1 METKKRG
8 PKPREQKRED
18 VLRLLV
24 SKGVVIGRR
33 RLRERQKL
41 PTFDDRNRVYE
52 LRPPEQIEY
61 PEGGDNGGQ
70 RTWHVLNEL
79 ALEGLCAHRMRRV
92 RHADHEE
99 LVDEFYV
106 DLEVLEVPE

>member
-33 RLRERQKL
+33 RWRERQKL

-52 LRPPEQIEY
+52 LRPAVRVEY
-61 PEGGDNGGQ
+61 PEGGHNGGQ

-79 ALEGLCAHRMRRV
+79 ALEGLCTHRPRKIQHLDR
-92 RHADHEE
+92 EE
-99 LVDEFYV
+99 WVDEFSINL
-106 DLEVLEVPE
+106 DALEATE